1 MEKYGYSYEDEHV
14 SIVEIGGKHFEHFV
28 ELFNGNALKKK
39 VLCITDK
46 DFSWMYKEG
55 QTKTQ
60 QDYKSF
66 TPEHIE
72 KLNNRFI
79 FNEFKLC
86 TQKNGGTTFEDELFL
101 ANYNN
106 VEIAIKLLKI
116 ALPEILHPIV
126 ETCKLDMKKWEEK
139 LSDIDGRTKPIIEDL
154 ITNFTSLIRTD
165 IANEIFYKK
174 LFFSSLF
181 LRYAQ
186 AKKGDVALQILTTID
201 KSELEIPEYIREG
214 LEWLK

>member
-1 MEKYGYSYEDEHV
+1 M
-14 SIVEIGGKHFEHFV
+14 
-28 ELFNGNALKKK
+28 
-39 VLCITDK
+39 
-46 DFSWMYKEG
+46 
-55 QTKTQ
+55 
-60 QDYKSF
+60 
-66 TPEHIE
+66 
-72 KLNNRFI
+72 
-79 FNEFKLC
+79 
-86 TQKNGGTTFEDELFL
+86 FL